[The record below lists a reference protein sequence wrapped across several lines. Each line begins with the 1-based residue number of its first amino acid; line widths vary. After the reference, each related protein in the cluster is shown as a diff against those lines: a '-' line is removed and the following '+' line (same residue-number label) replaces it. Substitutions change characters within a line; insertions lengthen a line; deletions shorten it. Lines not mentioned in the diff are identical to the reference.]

1 MKLKCLIVDDE
12 HLARKLL
19 EDYVSRVPKLELV
32 ATAKNAMEAIQAIQ
46 EQSVDLMFLDIQMP
60 DLTGLDLLKTMKN
73 KPAVILTTAYSEYA
87 LQGYELDVID
97 YLLKPIGFER
107 FVQGVTKAA
116 DLINL
121 RKINNSNEEK
131 EIDHLTVKADHKLVR
146 IKLEDILYIEGLREY
161 VSIYTKEKRVITLE
175 AMKNLEDILP
185 PKKFLRTHRSYI
197 VSLDKTDAINGNCVE
212 VNGKLIPIGKT
223 YKEAV
228 LKRFSENWH

>member
-1 MKLKCLIVDDE
+1 MKLNCLIVDDE

-19 EDYVSRVPKLELV
+19 EDYVSKLPTLNLV
-32 ATAKNAMEAIQAIQ
+32 GTAKNAMEAMQLIQ
-46 EQSVDLMFLDIQMP
+46 ENQIDLMFLDIQMP
-60 DLTGLDLLKTMKN
+60 DLTGLDLLKSMSI

-87 LQGYELDVID
+87 LQGYELDVVD

-107 FVQGVTKAA
+107 FMQAVNKACK
-116 DLINL
+116 LL
-121 RKINNSNEEK
+121 QLKNSKPSEPA
-131 EIDHLTVKADHKLVR
+131 EIDHLLVKADHKLVR

-161 VSIYTKEKRVITLE
+161 VSIFTKEKRVITLE
-175 AMKNLEDILP
+175 SMKNLEDILP

-212 VNGKLIPIGKT
+212 IKGKLLPIGKT
-223 YKEAV
+223 YRDEV